1 MRSPYKPTEIKAAM
15 ALKCL
20 TTIGIAQQMD
30 ISRRTLDYFVNGEM
44 GMNRGAEFLQ
54 LLQPELAEIGK
65 IEKKVKR
72 RKVQDCEVN

>member
-15 ALKCL
+15 ALKSL
-20 TTIGIAQQMD
+20 STIGIARQMD

-65 IEKKVKR
+65 IEKKAKR
-72 RKVQDCEVN
+72 RKVQDCEVS